1 MYVTTNLS
9 PDFFSGGENFQLT
22 YMLIPYLLCLQIRK
36 CSFSQKKGGVHPKK
50 KEALTTLLSEV
61 AFIIKNRNLLLP
73 AVRKTQLRQP

>member
-36 CSFSQKKGGVHPKK
+36 CSFSQKKKRWGSS
-50 KEALTTLLSEV
+50 KEERSV
-61 AFIIKNRNLLLP
+61 NNFAFRGCIYYQEQEF
-73 AVRKTQLRQP
+73 AFASS